1 MRLVSTAVD
10 RLKIVS
16 AVTAI
21 TLVGGLGCARSEG
34 ADKSRTRAQSESA
47 RAGSTTA
54 GSGSAGMTLK
64 AGSGALPPTRLSQTP
79 IRPDGVETITG
90 SQLRNR
96 IRRSGFKGTLVNAW
110 ASWCGPCKHEVPMLD
125 ALSANF
131 AQLGVDVVLV
141 TMDEP
146 EDAEKAT
153 AFLSERKLGLGTFI
167 AARPL
172 DIFKFEMNP
181 RWPGMIPAMFL
192 YDSEG
197 KLRYFWGGPA
207 WEEEIVPIID
217 GFAAGKPIDGEANFT
232 LSPGQVQR

>member
-1 MRLVSTAVD
+1 MRLVVTAV
-10 RLKIVS
+10 LV
-16 AVTAI
+16 I
-21 TLVGGLGCARSEG
+21 TLEGVGCARSEG
-34 ADKSRTRAQSESA
+34 TAKSRERAHAGNPRADSTAATVAMPAASA
-47 RAGSTTA
+47 ATIPTA
-54 GSGSAGMTLK
+54 LTK
-64 AGSGALPPTRLSQTP
+64 TP
-79 IRPDGVETITG
+79 IRPQGVETITG
-90 SQLRNR
+90 SQLRTR

-153 AFLSERKLGLGTFI
+153 AFLSERRLGLGTFI

-172 DIFKFEMNP
+172 DIFKFELNP

-207 WEEEIVPIID
+207 YEEEILPIID
-217 GFAAGKPIDGEANFT
+217 GFAAGKPIDGEANFA

>member
-1 MRLVSTAVD
+1 MRFST
-10 RLKIVS
+10 
-16 AVTAI
+16 TAI
-21 TLVGGLGCARSEG
+21 ATITLAAGAACARTESTHRNAE
-34 ADKSRTRAQSESA
+34 RAPANEP
-47 RAGSTTA
+47 RAGSTA
-54 GSGSAGMTLK
+54 AAIPAASATTTP
-64 AGSGALPPTRLSQTP
+64 ALTRAP
-79 IRPDGVETITG
+79 IRPRGVETITG
-90 SQLRNR
+90 SQLRAR
-96 IRRSGFKGTLVNAW
+96 MRRSGFKGTLVNAW

-131 AQLGVDVVLV
+131 AELGVDVVLV

-172 DIFKFEMNP
+172 DIFKYELNP

-192 YDSEG
+192 YDAEG

-207 WEEEIVPIID
+207 YEEEILPIID
-217 GFAAGKPIDGEANFT
+217 GFAEGKHIDGEANFT

>member
-1 MRLVSTAVD
+1 MRPVAL
-10 RLKIVS
+10 IVT
-16 AVTAI
+16 VTAT
-21 TLVGGLGCARSEG
+21 TLGGGFGCARAEDTSKAREVAG
-34 ADKSRTRAQSESA
+34 SADTRAAVSA
-47 RAGSTTA
+47 AP
-54 GSGSAGMTLK
+54 
-64 AGSGALPPTRLSQTP
+64 ALRSNEARVKRP

-90 SQLRNR
+90 SQLRAR
-96 IRRSGFKGTLVNAW
+96 IRSSGFKGTLVNAW

-131 AQLGVDVVLV
+131 AELGVDVVLV

-146 EDAEKAT
+146 GDGEKAS
-153 AFLSERKLGLGTFI
+153 AFLSERRLGLGTFI

-172 DIFKFEMNP
+172 DIFKLELNP

-192 YDSEG
+192 YDSTG

-207 WEEEIVPIID
+207 YEDEIVPIID
-217 GFAAGKPIDGEANFT
+217 GFVAGKHIDGEANFT

>member
-1 MRLVSTAVD
+1 MRFATVAIAV
-10 RLKIVS
+10 
-16 AVTAI
+16 
-21 TLVGGLGCARSEG
+21 TLVGGCARTDG
-34 ADKSRTRAQSESA
+34 TDKPRSRAQATAALASAAPAA
-47 RAGSTTA
+47 RAATDLDGVRA
-54 GSGSAGMTLK
+54 
-64 AGSGALPPTRLSQTP
+64 P
-79 IRPDGVETITG
+79 IRPQGVETITG

-96 IRRSGFKGTLVNAW
+96 IRRSGFKGTLVNTW

-146 EDAEKAT
+146 EDAAKAT
-153 AFLSERKLGLGTFI
+153 AFLSERNLGLGTFM

-172 DIFKFEMNP
+172 DVFKFELNP
-181 RWPGMIPAMFL
+181 KWPGMLPAMFL
-192 YDSEG
+192 YDSTG

-207 WEEEIVPIID
+207 YEEEIVPIID
-217 GFAAGKPIDGEANFT
+217 GFLAGKHIDGEANFA

>member
-1 MRLVSTAVD
+1 MRSVPLIAILTA
-10 RLKIVS
+10 
-16 AVTAI
+16 T
-21 TLVGGLGCARSEG
+21 TLGGGFGCAR
-34 ADKSRTRAQSESA
+34 ADDTSKA
-47 RAGSTTA
+47 RERG
-54 GSGSAGMTLK
+54 GSASATVTAK
-64 AGSGALPPTRLSQTP
+64 AALPESQARVRRP
-79 IRPDGVETITG
+79 IRPQGVETISG
-90 SQLRNR
+90 SQLRAR
-96 IRRSGFKGTLVNAW
+96 IRNSGFKGTLVNAW

-131 AQLGVDVVLV
+131 AELGVDVVLV

-146 EDAEKAT
+146 NDGEKAT

-172 DIFKFEMNP
+172 DIFKLELNP

-192 YDSEG
+192 YDSDG

-207 WEEEIVPIID
+207 YEDEIVPIID
-217 GFAAGKPIDGEANFT
+217 GFVAGKHIDGEANFT

>member
-1 MRLVSTAVD
+1 MRSFPLMTFVI
-10 RLKIVS
+10 L
-16 AVTAI
+16 I
-21 TLVGGLGCARSEG
+21 TLEGGIGCARVESTSKARERDVS
-34 ADKSRTRAQSESA
+34 AKTRA
-47 RAGSTTA
+47 GTTA
-54 GSGSAGMTLK
+54 APAIAARPAGDDV
-64 AGSGALPPTRLSQTP
+64 RVRRP
-79 IRPDGVETITG
+79 IRPEGVETITG
-90 SQLRNR
+90 SQLRAR
-96 IRRSGFKGTLVNAW
+96 MRKSGFKGTLVNTW
-110 ASWCGPCKHEVPMLD
+110 ASWCGPCKHEMPMLD

-146 EDAEKAT
+146 EDAGKAA
-153 AFLSERKLGLGTFI
+153 AFLDERRLGLGTFI

-172 DIFKFEMNP
+172 DIFKQELNP

-207 WEEEIVPIID
+207 YEEEIVPIID
-217 GFAAGKPIDGEANFT
+217 GFVAGKHIDGEANFT